1 MWQSHLVNTVWFG
14 WHEFQARCT
23 CEKASQKNALQ
34 WRFLNNL
41 PRNQTLFT
49 FNLSLLEMF
58 FPLFGQ
64 RWVMEQRQCG
74 NLRSAVKVH
83 VMTTTK
89 KKIIHTTQ
97 SQCKSHPASKKYE
110 FKPVLFGWLTLL
122 AAASCF
128 LCMSHVAFSLC
139 KIWNLSPG
147 SCGWTQMLVREGWG
161 ASLYS
166 DPLMEKFS
174 NPSRWVCSI
183 PKCLMAVHGEW
194 LPALGFSCPESPP
207 PGWALSILSSSAG
220 LALSF

>member
-1 MWQSHLVNTVWFG
+1 MPYNDVSLTTCPEIRPSSLSICPFW
-14 WHEFQARCT
+14 RC
-23 CEKASQKNALQ
+23 
-34 WRFLNNL
+34 F
-41 PRNQTLFT
+41 
-49 FNLSLLEMF
+49 SLCLGRGESWNRGSVEIYVQLWKCM
-58 FPLFGQ
+58 L
-64 RWVMEQRQCG
+64 W
-74 NLRSAVKVH
+74 LRR
-83 VMTTTK
+83 K

-147 SCGWTQMLVREGWG
+147 SCGWTQMLGREGWG

-194 LPALGFSCPESPP
+194 LPALGFSCPESSP